1 MTSIGGPGR
10 LVRSLTIVPA
20 ASIVLANVIGTGVFM
35 KTRVMTCNVGE
46 PSLVLAV
53 WVVAGLLSLA
63 GAMVYAELSTL
74 MPRAGGE
81 FNFIGAAYGRLA
93 AFLFGWT
100 RTVAVGASL
109 AASAIV
115 LVIFLNDLVGGV
127 LTPPMLSGLPVA
139 FIVLT
144 TALNLTSARAN
155 GAMATVLTAGKVSL
169 VLGVGIGAF
178 VFADGSWIH
187 FGASGAAGTC
197 DGVPDSA
204 RLGAAGFGAAMLGA
218 LWGYNGWNVIAML
231 GSEVKDPARTLPRA
245 LIGGTLV
252 VMLLY
257 LTVNAAYF
265 YVLTPAEVAGLPE
278 ASSVA
283 FEVVMR
289 FAGAGAAAVM
299 AAALM
304 LSAFGTLHTTMLTSP
319 RLPYALA
326 RRGMLPRALTAVST
340 HGVPVTAVLG
350 MATWAIVLALS
361 GTYDILTDMY
371 IFVLWIFYGMSGV
384 ALFLLRRAHP
394 DASRPYRIWGY
405 PVVPALFLFVTAY
418 LLVNTL
424 VATPGRAL
432 VGLGL
437 IAAGLPVY
445 AYFTRRGIDDTG
457 AWLAHDED

>member
-20 ASIVLANVIGTGVFM
+20 ASIVLANVIGTGVFV

-155 GAMATVLTAGKVSL
+155 
-169 VLGVGIGAF
+169 
-178 VFADGSWIH
+178 
-187 FGASGAAGTC
+187 
-197 DGVPDSA
+197 
-204 RLGAAGFGAAMLGA
+204 
-218 LWGYNGWNVIAML
+218 
-231 GSEVKDPARTLPRA
+231 
-245 LIGGTLV
+245 
-252 VMLLY
+252 
-257 LTVNAAYF
+257 
-265 YVLTPAEVAGLPE
+265 
-278 ASSVA
+278 
-283 FEVVMR
+283 
-289 FAGAGAAAVM
+289 
-299 AAALM
+299 
-304 LSAFGTLHTTMLTSP
+304 
-319 RLPYALA
+319 
-326 RRGMLPRALTAVST
+326 
-340 HGVPVTAVLG
+340 
-350 MATWAIVLALS
+350 
-361 GTYDILTDMY
+361 
-371 IFVLWIFYGMSGV
+371 
-384 ALFLLRRAHP
+384 
-394 DASRPYRIWGY
+394 
-405 PVVPALFLFVTAY
+405 
-418 LLVNTL
+418 
-424 VATPGRAL
+424 
-432 VGLGL
+432 
-437 IAAGLPVY
+437 
-445 AYFTRRGIDDTG
+445 
-457 AWLAHDED
+457 

>member
-326 RRGMLPRALTAVST
+326 RRGMLPSALAAVST
-340 HGVPVTAVLG
+340 RGVPVTAVVG
-350 MATWAIVLALS
+350 VATWAIVLALS